1 MTRRFTIF
9 IYMLLCVC
17 TPPLSAQNYTQTL
30 RGQVIEKQ
38 LQKPIPGATIRIEGS
53 TMGTV
58 SDLQGKFTI
67 PNVPIGRITVMVSAI
82 GYKESV
88 LSNLLLQSGKELV
101 INIPMDE
108 KLVEG
113 KTILIKAQ
121 GRKNKPLNELSAVSA
136 RAFTV
141 EETQKYAAAVNDP
154 GRMATNF
161 AGVVSADDGNNN
173 IVIRG
178 NSPSGLL
185 WRMEGIDVPNPNHFA
200 NSGSSGGGVSILSA
214 QLLSNSDFVTGA
226 FAAEYGNALSGV
238 FDLNLRKGNNQQ
250 REYTVQAGVLGLNV
264 AAEGPFKKNS
274 DASYLINY
282 RYSTLNILEKIGLK
296 IMGEGTS
303 TNFQDLSYNIVLPTK
318 KWGTFSLFSFGGLST
333 QSFTGVKDSSK
344 WTSMFDRYGNNFKS
358 NTGVWAMTHRIHIH
372 ENTLLKTAVA
382 YSVYENKFIQNYIQ
396 DDYTFKNMF
405 NESYLTKKITLSTTL
420 NHRFS
425 SHTLLRTGIILNH
438 YDFNFSQTT
447 RERTQD
453 PLKQLL
459 GVHEQTQSGQA
470 FAQLQYKWN
479 DKWNLSGG
487 LHALY
492 LALNQRYSIEPRA
505 SLTYTT
511 NPKNIF
517 ALGFGKHSQL
527 QGFGTYF
534 TEINSPTSTL
544 RPNESLDFSKA
555 LHLVASY
562 QYQFNKVLRL
572 KTELYYQHLYLL
584 PVSQHSTSTFCTVN
598 TQDDYIREALQ
609 NKGKGRNYGLE
620 LTLEKSLSHQFY
632 YMVTSSIY
640 TSKYT
645 PANGIEYNTRYNG
658 GFVANIVAGKD
669 FASSNKRRTVGVN
682 ARTIYAGGYRST
694 PIDLEQSKVQEKTVY
709 LDALTNTEQVP
720 NYFRC
725 DLRFSITWNRKRAN
739 STLSLD
745 LQNASN
751 RKNVYGRY
759 YDAQVG
765 QIKTYYQTPL
775 IPILNYKL
783 EF

>member
-1 MTRRFTIF
+1 
-9 IYMLLCVC
+9 MLLYVC
-17 TPPLSAQNYTQTL
+17 KLPLSAQNYTQTL

-121 GRKNKPLNELSAVSA
+121 GRKNKPMNELSVVSA
-136 RAFTV
+136 RAFSV

-161 AGVVSADDGNNN
+161 AGVISADDGNNN

-274 DASYLINY
+274 EASYLINY
-282 RYSTLNILEKIGLK
+282 RYSTLNILEKIGLN

-333 QSFTGVKDSSK
+333 QSYTGIKDSSK
-344 WTSMFDRYGNNFKS
+344 WTTIFDRYGNNFKS
-358 NTGVWAMTHRIHIH
+358 NTGVWGMTHRIHIH

-405 NESYLTKKITLSTTL
+405 NESYLTKKITLSSTL

-505 SLTYTT
+505 SLTYTS

-517 ALGFGKHSQL
+517 AMGFGKHSQL

-562 QYQFNKVLRL
+562 QHQFSKVLRM
-572 KTELYYQHLYLL
+572 KTELYYQHLYQL

-669 FASSNKRRTVGVN
+669 FASANKRRTVGVN
-682 ARTIYAGGYRST
+682 ARTVYAGGYRST

-709 LDALTNTEQVP
+709 IDALTNSEQVP

-725 DLRFSITWNRKRAN
+725 DLRFSITWNRKRTN

-759 YDAQVG
+759 YDAHLG